1 LDWVYVPELEQL
13 SSSTWIWSEELGWFW
28 TGNDY
33 FVDSYLYAN
42 DLQKWLYWQATGDE
56 DGWVLIDNTVPG
68 QSRELTRKTY
78 QVERVKNSIESLQ
91 SALSVSK
98 YVRESVVFTDEE
110 KQNIIR
116 ELLFTGTSPTLV
128 TYGIELSF

>member
-1 LDWVYVPELEQL
+1 M
-13 SSSTWIWSEELGWFW
+13 GWFW

-33 FVDSYLYAN
+33 FVESYLYAN

-98 YVRESVVFTDEE
+98 YVRESVVFTEEE